1 MNFKNIK
8 TIWKKEIKDT
18 VRDRRTMLSMVLIPM
33 LLMPVILIGMVK
45 FIESQEKTQ
54 EEQVVKVAILG
65 GENAQQ
71 IAKAVEEQEKTE
83 IIQITGDVE
92 SAVAKEEIDA
102 AIVIPQDF
110 STKIENQE
118 PVQIE
123 FINKSTNINAANV
136 YAMISAAVSDF
147 NSVMLQ
153 QRFDKQGINPNILSD
168 VKIVPKDVAT
178 DKETSGFILGL
189 IIPLFIVIYAIVGGQ
204 YTAIDVSAGEKERKT
219 LEALLLTPAKRVEI
233 VMGKFLA
240 VSTVALTSIVI
251 AIGSLYLS
259 FKFAGDMGGAMQ
271 TNMGASSAAS
281 AASFPD
287 LNFSVEPQAAILLF
301 AVSIFLV
308 LMFSAIILSISI
320 FAKSFKEAESYIGP
334 AYMLVVLPIVFINS
348 APAFEPGLGHFAIP
362 AVNAVLLFKEIL
374 MGTYDT
380 GHILLTFVSL
390 IIFSAVAILIAT
402 KIYSKEKVLFND

>member
-18 VRDRRTMLSMVLIPM
+18 IRDRRTMLSMILIPM

-45 FIESQEKTQ
+45 FIELQEKTQ
-54 EEQVVKVAILG
+54 EEQVVRVAILG
-65 GENAQQ
+65 GENAPQ

-83 IIQITGDVE
+83 IVQITGDIE

-110 STKIENQE
+110 SAKVVNQE

-123 FINKSTNINAANV
+123 FVNKSTNINAANV
-136 YAMISAAVSDF
+136 YAIVSAAVSDF
-147 NSVMLQ
+147 NRSVLQ
-153 QRFDKQGINPNILSD
+153 QRFDEQGINPNVLSD
-168 VKIVPKDVAT
+168 VKVVPKDVAT

-219 LEALLLTPAKRVEI
+219 LEALLLTPARRVEI

-259 FKFAGDMGGAMQ
+259 FKFAGDMGSAMQ
-271 TNMGASSAAS
+271 NNMGASPAAS
-281 AASFPD
+281 SAPFPD

-374 MGTYDT
+374 MGTYDM
-380 GHILLTFVSL
+380 GHILLTFISL
-390 IIFSAVAILIAT
+390 IIFSAIAILVAT